1 MKADISKSLFL
12 DLAFIIIAALVLL
25 VKDPDL
31 ILVEEA
37 TEEEI
42 TIKALPVERANID
55 VYEDTDLDGE
65 SLVLLIGEEDTRE
78 ELADG
83 KTNDIELNELDQ
95 RLEEMSQ
102 EGDRVVVMQ
111 MEEDTDYVTFT
122 RWRNSLIKFKKQ
134 GLIEGI
140 VEKRL

>member
-37 TEEEI
+37 MEEEI

-134 GLIEGI
+134 GLIDGI

>member
-31 ILVEEA
+31 ILVKEA
-37 TEEEI
+37 PEKEI
-42 TIKALPVERANID
+42 TIKALPVERANSK
-55 VYEDTDLDGE
+55 VYEDITLVGE
-65 SLVLLIGEEDTRE
+65 SLRLRIGEEGARE
-78 ELADG
+78 LLDG
-83 KTNDIELNELDQ
+83 DKTNDIELNELEQ
-95 RLEEMSQ
+95 RLKEMSQ

-122 RWRNSLIKFKKQ
+122 RWRNSLLEFKSKGVIKEVYE
-134 GLIEGI
+134 L
-140 VEKRL
+140 